1 MGLNFANSTSLTGG
15 FVSDFWRY
23 TAAHQGNTVLLGSNW
38 ERPDTQLPGGFV
50 GGMTN
55 SSGIFSFPST
65 GIYLVSFT
73 AYMYIHNVTTK
84 SQRCSANIKTTQDNS
99 SYTQCASSATN
110 FGGGG
115 YSTSLNT
122 DSSATAQALLDV
134 TDISNQKVQFE
145 FGAGQG
151 FEYVGGSSSGNATF
165 AFFLKVGDT

>member
-1 MGLNFANSTSLTGG
+1 MGLNFANSTSLSG

-38 ERPDTQLPGGFV
+38 ERPDTQNQGFV
-50 GGMTN
+50 GGVTN

-65 GIYLVSFT
+65 GIYLISFT
-73 AYMYIHNVTTK
+73 AYIYIHNVTTK
-84 SQRCSANIKTTQDNS
+84 SQRCSANIKITTDDSNYSHAAGNS
-99 SYTQCASSATN
+99 CQ

-122 DSSATAQALLDV
+122 DDSATTQMMFDV
-134 TDISNQKVQFE
+134 TNTSTHKVQFE

-151 FEYVGGSSSGNATF
+151 FEYVGGSSSNNTTYAIFT
-165 AFFLKVGDT
+165 KVGET

>member
-1 MGLNFANSTSLTGG
+1 MCIRDS
-15 FVSDFWRY
+15 
-23 TAAHQGNTVLLGSNW
+23 
-38 ERPDTQLPGGFV
+38 
-50 GGMTN
+50 
-55 SSGIFSFPST
+55 
-65 GIYLVSFT
+65 
-73 AYMYIHNVTTK
+73 
-84 SQRCSANIKTTQDNS
+84 
-99 SYTQCASSATN
+99 ASSATN

>member
-38 ERPDTQLPGGFV
+38 ERPDTGNQGYV
-50 GGMTN
+50 GGVTN

-65 GIYLVSFT
+65 GIYLISFT

-84 SQRCSANIKTTQDNS
+84 SQRCSANIKVTNDNS
-99 SYTQCASSATN
+99 NYNNMASNACQ

-115 YSTSLNT
+115 YSTSINT
-122 DSSATAQALLDV
+122 DDSATTQLMLDV
-134 TDISNQKVQFE
+134 TDTSNIKVQFE

-151 FEYVGGSSSGNATF
+151 FEYIGGSSSNNNTF
-165 AFFLKVGDT
+165 AIFTKVGDT